1 MNPKNLSVLALFGA
15 MAWLPGCDTMF
26 GGDGGQQGEE
36 MIVCEAVRTVELTGD
51 EDSELGFGADE
62 VRALIDGV
70 HDGTLVWDAGGETA
84 VHLTVSDLAGAR
96 FLDQEWVDNGGG
108 NGQEPMLAGDCP
120 DVVAH
125 DAHVTLV
132 TDDGVFD
139 EAFDVQID
147 AESAD
152 LAYFYDELD
161 LTALGG
167 TFEFPDAAS
176 YDAVRAFVDVTF
188 DQDGSH
194 GVIDGQGESVDGDVA
209 SAANV
214 PLATW

>member
-1 MNPKNLSVLALFGA
+1 MDPKKLSVLTLAAAISLLG
-15 MAWLPGCDTMF
+15 GCDAMF
-26 GGDGGQQGEE
+26 GDGGQSGEE
-36 MIVCEAVRTVELTGD
+36 TVVCEAVRTVELTGD

-62 VRALIDGV
+62 VRALIDGA
-70 HDGTLVWDAGGETA
+70 HDGTLVWDAGGQTA
-84 VHLTVSDLAGAR
+84 VHLTVSELAGAR
-96 FLDQEWVDNGGG
+96 FLDQEWVDDGS
-108 NGQEPMLAGDCP
+108 GQEPMLDGDCP
-120 DVVAH
+120 DVLAH

-147 AESAD
+147 AETAE
-152 LAYFYDELD
+152 LAYFFDELD

-188 DQDGSH
+188 DADGSH

-209 SAANV
+209 SATNI